1 MKKLTF
7 IYIALIGLLAFS
19 CAKHEADPVLS
30 VTDSTKPALTT
41 PATGGTVVLLEDKAN
56 DLFAKFSWSA
66 ATYNLAT
73 LPDLTYTLQMD
84 ATTNNFSKPLVL
96 VKQKANEKS
105 YTVKEMN
112 LFLLSKDFLPNVAKQ
127 VSFRVIASVSDASTL
142 DDLVSGTTTL
152 TLTPYSADI
161 YVSPIYLLGDAT
173 IPGWSNANAIPF
185 SHIKDGTFGIV
196 TDLSGAGKYF
206 KIISVLGKWA
216 PMWGT
221 DAAGTATGGKLV
233 YRATEAAT
241 DPPAI
246 PAPAAAGKYRIV
258 ADTVGLNYNVYPANA
273 NLYMLGDGCT
283 AGWNNAAA
291 LPLTGNGKGVFTITS
306 TLTGGG
312 KVIKFIE
319 VLGQWAPQWGAVA
332 GATGFKGGL
341 QWRQTEANPDPASIP
356 VPATGTYLITV
367 DLAAQKYKLTPQ

>member
-1 MKKLTF
+1 MKKLIF
-7 IYIALIGLLAFS
+7 IYIALIGLVALS

-30 VTDSTKPALTT
+30 KADSTFPVLTT

-66 ATYNLAT
+66 ATFNLT
-73 LPDLTYTLQMD
+73 NLPDLTYTLQMD
-84 ATTNNFSKPLVL
+84 ATANNFSKPLVL
-96 VKQKANEKS
+96 AKIKVSEVS

-112 LFLLSKDFLPNVAKQ
+112 QFLLSKDFLPNVAKQ
-127 VSFRVIASVSDASTL
+127 VSFRVIASVTDASTL

-152 TLTPYSADI
+152 TLTPYSADV

-185 SHIKDGTFGIV
+185 SHIKDGKFGIV

-206 KIISVLGKWA
+206 KIISVLGNWA

-221 DAAGTATGGKLV
+221 DAAGTSTGGNLV
-233 YRATEAAT
+233 YRPNEAAT
-241 DPPAI
+241 DPPAM
-246 PAPAAAGKYRIV
+246 PAPAAVGKYRIV
-258 ADTVGLNYNVYPANA
+258 ADTVALKYNVYPANL

-283 AGWNNAAA
+283 AGWDNANA
-291 LPLTGNGKGVFTITS
+291 LPLTGDGKGVFTITT
-306 TLTGGG
+306 TLTGG

-319 VLGQWAPQWGAVA
+319 VLGQWAPMWGAVD
-332 GATGFKGGL
+332 GAAGFKGSIR
-341 QWRQTEANPDPASIP
+341 WRPTEADPDPASIP
-356 VPATGTYLITV
+356 VPATGTYQVTV
-367 DLAAQKYKLTPQ
+367 DIAAQKYKLTPQ